1 MRQQYIYKTPLC
13 DLYLVASEK
22 GLQGV
27 YWKKQSDI
35 LLLESLSGS
44 DRAVQIL
51 KETCQ
56 QISEYLQGHRQE
68 FDIALDLQG
77 TEFQKRVWM
86 TLTKI
91 PYGKTWS
98 YAELAASIEN
108 KKAVRAVGTANSK
121 NPISII
127 VPCHRVIG
135 SNGTLTGYAGGL
147 AIKEKLLRLE
157 GSYGV

>member
-1 MRQQYIYKTPLC
+1 MRKQYLYKSTLC
-13 DLYLVASEK
+13 DLYLVASAQ

-27 YWKKQSDI
+27 FWKKQTDVENIETLVSSDP
-35 LLLESLSGS
+35 
-44 DRAVQIL
+44 AVSFIKQTRQEIM
-51 KETCQ
+51 
-56 QISEYLQGHRQE
+56 EYLKGERKT
-68 FDIALDLQG
+68 FDVQLDLQG
-77 TEFQKRVWM
+77 TAFQKRVWM
-86 TLTKI
+86 ELTKI

-98 YAELAASIEN
+98 YAELATGIEN

-147 AIKEKLLRLE
+147 PIKEKLLRLE
-157 GSYGV
+157 NAIK